1 MDAIPGD
8 LVPPFASEREALP
21 VTSPPEAEL
30 TAWTED
36 LSVWAELGV
45 GSQTVPT
52 AESLEII
59 LAGG

>member
-1 MDAIPGD
+1 MDAIPTD

-36 LSVWAELGV
+36 LSSPCV
-45 GSQTVPT
+45 GR
-52 AESLEII
+52 
-59 LAGG
+59 AGS